1 MLELQQR
8 VDEIKQFSWNGSEEN
23 FLSNNNTLL
32 QVKHIED
39 FPILHS
45 SLTALTDSSNFV
57 LTTRLVSI

>member
-1 MLELQQR
+1 MLELQQC

-45 SLTALTDSSNFV
+45 SLTAPTDSSNFV